1 MKKTA
6 IVMGMTAA
14 LGMSALALSSAASA
28 GLVADG
34 SYDLVIKTTPTGV
47 DSYGTTF
54 FKFGVDGNWRS
65 SFSFGGTPSATSQGM
80 TDNGILVGGVFGSSI
95 AADGFAGA
103 IGVTVSGDNL
113 SVPGEAGMSG
123 TIDSAGAATFD
134 PTGRLGAVS
143 GFPLNDLPWN
153 IDDAQGNCDSNGCT
167 STGNTAYQ
175 TFTTGAFAGPAGTI
189 NGKAISNI
197 GDVDGDM
204 IDDYAGIFVTGG
216 QVGSTWG
223 GFFGAVYYEVWD
235 FQLLSNGSA
244 SGFNVDTIFGT
255 AGGDFAQYTASA
267 VIPVPAAVW
276 LFGSGLLGLVG
287 VARRKKA

>member
-14 LGMSALALSSAASA
+14 LGVSALALSSAASA

-34 SYDLVIKTTPTGV
+34 SYDLVIKTTPVGV
-47 DSYGTTF
+47 TTTYGVTTF

-65 SFSFGGTPSATSQGM
+65 SFSFGGTPSASSQGM
-80 TDNGILVGGVFGSSI
+80 TDTAALANGYGSSI
-95 AADGFAGA
+95 GGDGFAGA
-103 IGVTVSGDNL
+103 IGVTVTGDNL
-113 SVPGEAGMSG
+113 LVPGEIGMSG

-143 GFPLNDLPWN
+143 GFPLFDLPWN

-167 STGNTAYQ
+167 STGNTSYQ

-216 QVGSTWG
+216 QVGSTWT

-235 FQLLSNGSA
+235 FQLLSNSSA

-255 AGGDFAQYTASA
+255 AGGDFAQYTNP
-267 VIPVPAAVW
+267 IPVPAAVW